1 MEVAYRLSQEE
12 GKGGK
17 KTEKLVF
24 CWGLLMRSAVV
35 GVALLGPPSH
45 RPNEE
50 GSLWDL
56 PGRLGAW
63 LLWGLAGKGGR
74 GRGDRDGC
82 QPVVQSQPFQTIYK
96 DVRNTSGGGKN

>member
-12 GKGGK
+12 ERGGGK

-56 PGRLGAW
+56 PGRLGAR
-63 LLWGLAGKGGR
+63 GKGEEEGATEMDASLSCSPNLSR
-74 GRGDRDGC
+74 
-82 QPVVQSQPFQTIYK
+82 PFI
-96 DVRNTSGGGKN
+96 RM